1 MNINFEKS
9 DKKSSN
15 EETSESQSGSSSS
28 SISGPESSQYSAKD
42 KTNFRKIANT
52 FAAVNRMMTDKT
64 GTTTPIR
71 DKEFNQRRYES
82 RNNSS
87 SKHNEPWRDAFANYV
102 LQASNERRI
111 VDSPRSQ
118 RASSKALNKKKKNKQ
133 QNTAIFSSDDERI
146 KWQANGSG
154 RLNSDRNRV
163 GKISFTPRLSHSNNG
178 SKQEKRSHR
187 STQPMKRSSKSP

>member
-28 SISGPESSQYSAKD
+28 ISGPESSQYSTKD

-64 GTTTPIR
+64 GATTPIR

-87 SKHNEPWRDAFANYV
+87 LKNNEPWRDAFANYV

-118 RASSKALNKKKKNKQ
+118 RASSQALNKKKKKHQ

-146 KWQANGSG
+146 KWQGNGAG

-163 GKISFTPRLSHSNNG
+163 GKISFTPRLSHSNND